1 MHFLVATMWFGN
13 SLDLIGISF
22 IRIYLLKFYFIRL
35 HKPRGGIFSSH
46 GPELSAS
53 AILGKTENKLQQ
65 TYFPLQI
72 FPLTTKC
79 CGKFKFLGS
88 YTLLGIKNRILK
100 HEKNNWVLPLEETQQ
115 SASKTIQ
122 RTVQIFCDIPYFL

>member
-1 MHFLVATMWFGN
+1 M
-13 SLDLIGISF
+13 
-22 IRIYLLKFYFIRL
+22 LLRN
-35 HKPRGGIFSSH
+35 
-46 GPELSAS
+46 
-53 AILGKTENKLQQ
+53 KTRSDRKS
-65 TYFPLQI
+65 
-72 FPLTTKC
+72 
-79 CGKFKFLGS
+79 GKFKFLGS